1 MTTPILAIKCA
12 IDVAKTYATAKTIT
26 AITKNATGVATSA
39 AHGLSNGAIGVLAVS
54 GMAELDGQ
62 VVRVANVT
70 TNTFDL
76 EGIDTTNFGTF
87 TSGTFTPITAW
98 DRLGNAQGLSASQA
112 QPNRIETTTLAD
124 DTKQYVFG
132 LPDSPQIT
140 INGLL
145 DPFSDA
151 VINWRTASRANT
163 ARVIL
168 VTFKNGIKFLVNG
181 FVSGGDGFEA
191 QGGDAMKQSYSVT
204 QIKQPCWFAS

>member
-12 IDVAKTYATAKTIT
+12 IDVAKTYDTPKTIT
-26 AITKNATGVATSA
+26 AITKASPGVATSA
-39 AHGLSNGAIGVLAVS
+39 GHGLANGTIGVFAAE

-62 VVRVANVT
+62 VVRVAAT
-70 TNTFDL
+70 ATNTFEL
-76 EGIDTTNFGTF
+76 EGIDTTDYGTF
-87 TSGTFTPITAW
+87 TSGTFTPISAW

-112 QPNRIETTTLAD
+112 QPNRIDTTTLLD
-124 DTKQYVFG
+124 ESKQYVFG

-151 VINWRTASRANT
+151 VKNWRTASRRND
-163 ARVIL
+163 ARVVL
-168 VTFKNGIKFLVNG
+168 VTFKNGIKYVTNG
-181 FVSGGDGFEA
+181 FLAGGDGFEA
-191 QGGDAMKQSYSVT
+191 QGGDAMKQSYALT